1 MVNPA
6 IAVPAVSALVYRAW
20 SRKTLTPA
28 GILAA
33 FLTAVVHVLH
43 PWIAPFLLLAVFYL
57 AGSRATK
64 VNYSLANSYS
74 ISLTSSSIGQT

>member
-64 VNYSLANSYS
+64 VPPFSNVVSFVTGRLFAV
-74 ISLTSSSIGQT
+74 T

>member
-1 MVNPA
+1 MVNPV
-6 IAVPAVSALVYRAW
+6 IAVPAVGALVHRAW

-64 VNYSLANSYS
+64 VFSSQADCHDIPCSRPYSVS
-74 ISLTSSSIGQT
+74 

>member
-64 VNYSLANSYS
+64 VFLFTKVNSYVTGR
-74 ISLTSSSIGQT
+74 LLRAT

>member
-43 PWIAPFLLLAVFYL
+43 PWIAPFLLLAAFYL

-64 VNYSLANSYS
+64 VLLFDHVIYFVTGRLFGV
-74 ISLTSSSIGQT
+74 T

>member
-6 IAVPAVSALVYRAW
+6 IAVPAVSILVYRAW

-33 FLTAVVHVLH
+33 SLTAVVHVLH

-64 VNYSLANSYS
+64 VFLEPFP
-74 ISLTSSSIGQT
+74 